1 MREGISGPNRVKS
14 AQSADD
20 NEVMTAPAAP
30 AAKALGRSESGRTR
44 LLGLWLPQL
53 GGSVLL
59 LAIVP
64 LAAKQLAGTADLVPA
79 LIAFVACLDL
89 LCLGLLLLQFRD
101 TGDRRAWALSWA
113 YATSLTL
120 LAGYAA
126 AFPGVLGQVPPL
138 GANPSTAP
146 WLWAA
151 WHFAFPVL
159 LAVAAAPWPARWNSA
174 VPTTRR
180 ARWAW
185 ATTTA
190 CVAAGSAIVAVVVL
204 LDRSWPVLIVG
215 ADFSGLRRVVGPVL
229 VPVVIASAV
238 VAIVGAWRSGS
249 GMQRAAAL
257 AATAA
262 MGDVVLSLS
271 ATYRF
276 STAWYAG
283 RTLTLVSSA
292 VVLVALLAE
301 FSGMKQRLAAES
313 ERLAA
318 LLSRTDDLQR
328 LHRTLLD
335 HMTDGVLMHDRS
347 GRLVATNPAAV
358 QLIGLSV
365 EQLSGDAAPHLDWR
379 LLSADGS
386 PLDPIDLIGPATRTL
401 RTGIPERGHVM
412 GVQSSAEPAR
422 WLSLS
427 TAAARDGDGGVDYVI
442 SSVTDVTERHA
453 DELAA
458 ARDHRQAR
466 DRIQSVLE
474 RQALTVVFQPIVEL
488 ATGRVVGAEA
498 LSRFPDLPSRT
509 PDVWFAEASRVGLGA
524 ELELMAIVIAISS
537 MDALPAGSYLS
548 LNAAPDTVVRPEFAV
563 TLHGVCPERIVLELT
578 EHASVEDYADLER
591 SLRVLRNSGIRLAVD
606 DAGAG
611 FASLRHILNLRPDI
625 VKLDVAITRGL
636 HTDPAR
642 RALAAALLTFGHE
655 IGSSIVAEGVESW
668 GEFEALR
675 TLGVAHGQGFA
686 LGRPGPLPLLS
697 HVPVPHL
704 SH

>member
-1 MREGISGPNRVKS
+1 
-14 AQSADD
+14 
-20 NEVMTAPAAP
+20 MTAPTSP
-30 AAKALGRSESGRTR
+30 AGEACGQLEYTVRTPRTR
-44 LLGLWLPQL
+44 LLGSWLPQL
-53 GGSVLL
+53 GGSVVL

-64 LAAKQLAGTADLVPA
+64 LAAKQLAGTAGLVPA
-79 LIAFVACLDL
+79 LIALVACLDL
-89 LCLGLLLLQFRD
+89 LCAALLLLQFRD
-101 TGDRRAWALSWA
+101 TGDRRALALSWA
-113 YATSLTL
+113 YVTSLTL

-126 AFPGVLGQVPPL
+126 AFPGVMGPVPPL

-151 WHFAFPVL
+151 WHLAFPVL
-159 LAVAAAPWPARWNSA
+159 LAVGTAPWPARWHSA
-174 VPTTRR
+174 VPTARR

-190 CVAAGSAIVAVVVL
+190 CVAAGVAVVAVVVFF
-204 LDRSWPVLIVG
+204 DRYWPVLIVG
-215 ADFSGLRRVVGPVL
+215 ANFSGLTRVVGPVL
-229 VPVVIASAV
+229 IPVVIASAI
-238 VAIVGAWRSGS
+238 VAIVGAWRSDS
-249 GMQRAAAL
+249 GLQRGAAL

-318 LLSRTDDLQR
+318 LLSRTDDLER

-335 HMTDGVLMHDRS
+335 HMVDGVLMHERN
-347 GRLVATNPAAV
+347 GRLVATNPAAA
-358 QLIGLSV
+358 QLTGLSV
-365 EQLSGDAAPHLDWR
+365 EQLSGDAAPHPDWR
-379 LLSADGS
+379 LLSADGCS
-386 PLDPIDLIGPATRTL
+386 LDPIGLIGPATRTL
-401 RTGIPERGHVM
+401 QTGVPERGRII
-412 GVQSSAEPAR
+412 GVQRSAGPVR
-422 WLSLS
+422 WLALN
-427 TAAARDGDGGVDYVI
+427 TAAALDGDGGVDYVI

-453 DELAA
+453 NELAA
-458 ARDHRQAR
+458 ARDHQQAR
-466 DRIQSVLE
+466 DRILNVLE

-488 ATGRVVGAEA
+488 VTGRVVGAEA

-509 PDVWFAEASRVGLGA
+509 PDVWFAEAARVGLGT
-524 ELELMAIVIAISS
+524 ELELTAIAIAMQS
-537 MDALPAGSYLS
+537 MDRLPAGSYLS

-563 TLHGVCPERIVLELT
+563 ILQGVCAERIVLELT
-578 EHASVEDYADLER
+578 EHASVEDYEDLER

-642 RALAAALLTFGHE
+642 RALAAALLTFGRE
-655 IGSSIVAEGVESW
+655 IGASIVAEGVESW
-668 GEFEALR
+668 AEFEALR
-675 TLGVAHGQGFA
+675 ALGVAHGQGFA

-697 HVPVPHL
+697 RVPVPHL